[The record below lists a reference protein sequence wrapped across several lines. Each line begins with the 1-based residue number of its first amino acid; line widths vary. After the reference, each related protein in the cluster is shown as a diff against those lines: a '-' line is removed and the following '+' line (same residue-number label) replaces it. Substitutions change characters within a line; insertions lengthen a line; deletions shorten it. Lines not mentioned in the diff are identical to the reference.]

1 MWLSKDYLR
10 KKGVYSICTS
20 NPFVIETSLEYAE
33 EKDDYILIEATPH
46 QVNQYGGYSG
56 MTPED
61 FKNFIQRL
69 IKEKNIK
76 EERVILG
83 GDHLGPLPWQ
93 EEPASSAMKKAKELV
108 RLFVENGYKK
118 IHLDCSMPLGDDPP
132 TLDMETIAER
142 ERELLEVAEETAE
155 KFSFKPVYV
164 VGTDVPV
171 AGGGEEE
178 GITSIDEFQKSLSS
192 LKKSF
197 QNFPHIWDRI
207 IGFVVML
214 GIGFEND
221 RVFDYDRKKVIEL
234 LNKVK
239 EEDLF
244 IEAHSTDYQTKIR
257 LKEMV
262 EDGIRILKVGP
273 ALTASFRRAL
283 LLLNL
288 IENELIP
295 KEKRSDLKKII
306 LKVMKENDK
315 YWIKYY
321 KEENLDIDIFY
332 SLLDR
337 IRYYWEFPEIKKAL
351 QTLLDNL
358 SENIDMRFIY
368 QYFYDEYYL
377 IREGVIK
384 NTAIDII
391 KYEIKKTL
399 EDYHY
404 AIHI

>member
-1 MWLSKDYLR
+1 
-10 KKGVYSICTS
+10 
-20 NPFVIETSLEYAE
+20 
-33 EKDDYILIEATPH
+33 
-46 QVNQYGGYSG
+46 
-56 MTPED
+56 
-61 FKNFIQRL
+61 
-69 IKEKNIK
+69 
-76 EERVILG
+76 
-83 GDHLGPLPWQ
+83 
-93 EEPASSAMKKAKELV
+93 
-108 RLFVENGYKK
+108 
-118 IHLDCSMPLGDDPP
+118 
-132 TLDMETIAER
+132 
-142 ERELLEVAEETAE
+142 
-155 KFSFKPVYV
+155 
-164 VGTDVPV
+164 
-171 AGGGEEE
+171 
-178 GITSIDEFQKSLSS
+178 
-192 LKKSF
+192 
-197 QNFPHIWDRI
+197 
-207 IGFVVML
+207 
-214 GIGFEND
+214 
-221 RVFDYDRKKVIEL
+221 
-234 LNKVK
+234 
-239 EEDLF
+239 
-244 IEAHSTDYQTKIR
+244 
-257 LKEMV
+257 
-262 EDGIRILKVGP
+262 
-273 ALTASFRRAL
+273 

-288 IENELIP
+288 IENELIL